1 MFEDFND
8 ATRLTDFRVF
18 DDLFFEIGRTYFFH
32 MSSLLNL
39 LTLIEVLE
47 FTIKELLNQLVQV
60 LSNLVKENDFSV
72 LVNI

>member
-18 DDLFFEIGRTYFFH
+18 DDLLFEIRRTYFLH

-39 LTLIEVLE
+39 LTLIEVLQ
-47 FTIKELLNQLVQV
+47 FTVEELLNQLVQV